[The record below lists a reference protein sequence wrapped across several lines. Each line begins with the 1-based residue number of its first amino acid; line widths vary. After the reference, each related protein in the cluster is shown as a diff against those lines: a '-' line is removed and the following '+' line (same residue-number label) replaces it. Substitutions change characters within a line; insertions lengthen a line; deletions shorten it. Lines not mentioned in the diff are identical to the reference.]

1 MLFGIIK
8 RQKGRGILRGRSGV
22 IWTKD
27 RAAIVQLEIHKR
39 VYQVCNKNIW

>member
-27 RAAIVQLEIHKR
+27 RASISAAGNTQKSISGLQ
-39 VYQVCNKNIW
+39 